1 MRRKPEIPRDI
12 FFGEAAAD
20 SPPPAAPG
28 RAGRAAVEDKIQVT
42 IYLSEAAVKRLE
54 ALRFHL
60 LNEYNIKLSKSA
72 IAEYAIQRLGED
84 VEALAR
90 HFGGGGAG

>member
-1 MRRKPEIPRDI
+1 VRRKPEIPRDI
-12 FFGEAAAD
+12 FFGDAAAEN
-20 SPPPAAPG
+20 PPRAEPG
-28 RAGRAAVEDKIQVT
+28 RVRAVGEDKIQVT

-60 LNEYNIKLSKSA
+60 LNEYNLKLSKSA
-72 IAEYAIQRLGED
+72 LAEYAILRLGED

-90 HFGGGGAG
+90 QFGGGGAG